1 MKIDLKRTSVII
13 DELKAD
19 SQAFSSDPMKNAGQ
33 QA

>member
-1 MKIDLKRTSVII
+1 LNRTFLTI